1 MLWQATSYA
10 QLSQL
15 CGSVTP
21 NSRRPFG
28 IDEHKATPG
37 DRWRM

>member
-1 MLWQATSYA
+1 MLWQTANYTQR
-10 QLSQL
+10 QLR
-15 CGSVTP
+15 GSVVP
-21 NSRRPFG
+21 SSRRPFG